1 VANVQTRWFFA
12 PGSSR
17 SRATVALVIACGFWM
32 LQPLAPCRAA
42 QSPDT
47 LRENQLRAGYLLNF
61 AKFVEWPAL
70 GATELLTVCFVGGT
84 GIRDSFTTGAG
95 KQIGTHS
102 FVTRTLSARASPQ
115 GCQVLYVEA
124 AAPFSREYT
133 SVAAVNPALL
143 TVGDGEDFLHA
154 GGIVELF
161 ADSNRLRF
169 NVNLDNARRAGLRI
183 SSSLLQ
189 LASHVEGA
197 GQ

>member
-1 VANVQTRWFFA
+1 VIHAKTRRLLRTGAERWA
-12 PGSSR
+12 
-17 SRATVALVIACGFWM
+17 AALVLLVACG
-32 LQPLAPCRAA
+32 PCGATEP
-42 QSPDT
+42 PDT
-47 LRENQLRAGYLLNF
+47 DREDHLRAGYLLNF

-70 GATELLTVCFVGGT
+70 GATDVLTVCFVGGT
-84 GIRDSFTTGAG
+84 GIRESFAIGAG
-95 KQIGTHS
+95 GKLAGNHP
-102 FVTRTLSARASPQ
+102 FATRALTGRESTE

-133 SVAAVNPALL
+133 GVAVSPALL
-143 TVGDGEDFLHA
+143 TVGDAHDFIHK

-169 NVNLDNARRAGLRI
+169 NINLDNARRAGLRI

-189 LASHVEGA
+189 LASRVEGT